1 MSFWAANTEKS
12 TCKSKCFF
20 QRCVLQAE
28 CDEHFVR
35 DVSFGSEVCLRHV
48 LRNTSHHCERSKQ
61 YHYVK
66 HNTTLAQPKLNYIFI
81 CTNDYIFRSKH
92 DCTCDLMHLF
102 LYPKGLINLK
112 FYLIDLN
119 FYLCIDKNIYLWYNN
134 VNSFVKKQGK
144 GILYEILLYYK
155 SHCGQGRFC

>member
-1 MSFWAANTEKS
+1 MCTSCVMFPLEVKCAFGRCYGTHHITANE
-12 TCKSKCFF
+12 
-20 QRCVLQAE
+20 
-28 CDEHFVR
+28 
-35 DVSFGSEVCLRHV
+35 VSNITMRSI
-48 LRNTSHHCERSKQ
+48 TSLWRSQ
-61 YHYVK
+61 
-66 HNTTLAQPKLNYIFI
+66 NLTIFLSAQ
-81 CTNDYIFRSKH
+81 NDYIFRSKH

-102 LYPKGLINLK
+102 LYPNGLINLK